1 MGIVRSSQ
9 VTMIVPRTDLSQIL
23 RELHDFGL
31 FHIIQSESLHRDPE
45 IDRLSYQAGQ
55 LAVSIDSLIKGY
67 EISIDLPV
75 LVQLRKGPRP
85 GPSVFEASDWQDLL
99 NKLEQRAEPI
109 ITLMSSA
116 LEERRALEKSISEKK
131 TTLGGVDVL
140 RDLSVSLKEL
150 RGFQRTRVIFAV
162 IPSKDVPE
170 VRASLEQ
177 SVIVVDSIV
186 SQKESVILIIG
197 SLDASDKIDVVMK
210 SFEIRQFELPG
221 ELPTNTKDAVQK
233 LGDEISTMEARL
245 SQIRHTER
253 VNLKNHE
260 DDLVALFEAVSMTQ
274 STLLKTRNVG
284 ELVRFAV
291 LSGYIPQ
298 NLEADFRRRLSSRAI
313 LVIEAPPYGGEQDH
327 DSQSEH
333 PSPAKVD
340 DSQKAAVTSIP
351 KVTFPSKIPTLT
363 TNKGIVKSFEKVTLM
378 HGQPSYGEI
387 DPTPLIT
394 LIFPIFYGI
403 MFADVG
409 AGVVLML
416 FGLFLYY
423 RQIRE
428 WGTILAIAGFSAMI
442 VGMLVGEMFGFSFS
456 FPLLGLPAL
465 ELVDHTLFKFFPE
478 GVLTLFGIAIVIG
491 LFHLL
496 LGYSLKIVN
505 LVRRGETEE
514 LLLETIP
521 KTLFFIFAVLLGVG
535 LVQSGIN
542 FDTIMDVSLNLGVK
556 IPMPIIV
563 TLAIGSL
570 IGLMLIKTVAAS
582 LGLIKGH
589 TIAALIGDGALEAFE
604 AVIQVLSNSIS
615 YVRLGIML
623 VVHASLVLVVNQML
637 VPLLPLSLP
646 LMFLFHLLILLFEG
660 LVVFIQTLRLHIY
673 EWFTKFYD
681 GTGDEF
687 LPIARESPYAKIK
700 LH

>member
-1 MGIVRSSQ
+1 MGIVKSSQ
-9 VTMIVPRTDLSQIL
+9 VTMVVSRTDLSQIL
-23 RELHDFGL
+23 RELYEFGL

-55 LAVSIDSLIKGY
+55 LAVSLDSLIKGY

-75 LVQLRKGPRP
+75 LEQLRKGPRP
-85 GPSVFEASDWQDLL
+85 GPSVFEASDWPDLL
-99 NKLEQRAEPI
+99 DKLEQRAGPI
-109 ITLMSSA
+109 ITLMGSA

-150 RGFQRTRVIFAV
+150 RDFQRTHAIFAV

-197 SLDASDKIDVVMK
+197 SLDASDKIDIVLK
-210 SFEIRQFELPG
+210 SFEVRQFELPG

-233 LGDEISTMEARL
+233 LEDEISTLEARL
-245 SQIRHTER
+245 SQIRKTER
-253 VNLKNHE
+253 DNLKEHE
-260 DDLVALFEAVSMTQ
+260 NELIALFEAVSMTQ
-274 STLLKTRNVG
+274 STLVRTRNVG

-298 NLEADFRRRLSSRAI
+298 DLEADFQRRLSNRA
-313 LVIEAPPYGGEQDH
+313 VIVFEEPSYVDSPDH
-327 DSQSEH
+327 DSHSEN
-333 PSPAKVD
+333 PSPEKID
-340 DSQKAAVTSIP
+340 DSEKTVVSSIP
-351 KVTFPSKIPTLT
+351 KVAIPSKIPTLT

-409 AGVVLML
+409 AGLVLMF

-423 RQIRE
+423 RHIRD

-456 FPLLGLPAL
+456 FSLLGLPAL
-465 ELVDHTLFKFFPE
+465 ELVDHHAFKFFPE

-496 LGYSLKIVN
+496 LGYVIRIVN
-505 LVRRGETEE
+505 LVRRGEKEV
-514 LLLETIP
+514 LLLEALP

-542 FDTIMDVSLNLGVK
+542 FDTLMDVSLNLGVK
-556 IPMPIIV
+556 IPMSIIV

-589 TIAALIGDGALEAFE
+589 SVTALIGDGALEAFE

-623 VVHASLVLVVNQML
+623 VVHASLVLVVNQMF

-646 LMFLFHLLILLFEG
+646 LMFFFHLLILLFEG

-687 LPIARESPYAKIK
+687 LPIAQESPYAKIK

>member
-1 MGIVRSSQ
+1 M
-9 VTMIVPRTDLSQIL
+9 
-23 RELHDFGL
+23 

-55 LAVSIDSLIKGY
+55 LAVSLDSLIKGY

-75 LVQLRKGPRP
+75 LEQLRKGPRP
-85 GPSVFEASDWQDLL
+85 GPSVFEASDWPDLL
-99 NKLEQRAEPI
+99 DKLEQRAGPI
-109 ITLMSSA
+109 ITLMGSV

-150 RGFQRTRVIFAV
+150 RGFQRTHAIFAV

-197 SLDASDKIDVVMK
+197 SLDASDKIDIVLK
-210 SFEIRQFELPG
+210 SFEVRQFELPG

-233 LGDEISTMEARL
+233 LEDEISTLEARL
-245 SQIRHTER
+245 SQIRKTER
-253 VNLKNHE
+253 DNLKKHE
-260 DDLVALFEAVSMTQ
+260 NELIALFEAVSMTQ
-274 STLLKTRNVG
+274 STLVRTRNVG

-298 NLEADFRRRLSSRAI
+298 DLEADFQRRLSNRA
-313 LVIEAPPYGGEQDH
+313 VIVFEVPSYGDSLDH
-327 DSQSEH
+327 DSHSEN
-333 PSPAKVD
+333 PSPEKID
-340 DSQKAAVTSIP
+340 DSEKTVVSSIP
-351 KVTFPSKIPTLT
+351 KVAIPSKIPTLT

-409 AGVVLML
+409 AGLILML

-423 RQIRE
+423 RHIRD

-456 FPLLGLPAL
+456 FSLLGLPAL
-465 ELVDHTLFKFFPE
+465 ELVDHHAFKFFPE
-478 GVLTLFGIAIVIG
+478 VVLTLFGIAIVIG

-496 LGYSLKIVN
+496 LGYVIRIVN
-505 LVRRGETEE
+505 LVRRGEKEV
-514 LLLETIP
+514 LLLEALP

-542 FDTIMDVSLNLGVK
+542 FDTLMDVSLNLGVK
-556 IPMPIIV
+556 IPMSIIV

-589 TIAALIGDGALEAFE
+589 SVTALIGDGALEAFE

-623 VVHASLVLVVNQML
+623 VVHASLVLVVNQMF

-646 LMFLFHLLILLFEG
+646 LMFFFHLLILLFEG

-687 LPIARESPYAKIK
+687 LPIAQESPYAKIK